1 MTLELFQGLY
11 SILYD
16 YVRTWKS
23 TNYISIRS
31 ETSVEKV
38 YTNLTTGGPISVYVE
53 DGKITRVRPIQIPEE
68 DYPKAWV
75 VEDRNGKKYS
85 PPKAMRIAQN
95 ILAERNRLYSEDRI
109 LYPMKRVD
117 WDPNGAR
124 NQHNRGKSAFERIS
138 WDEAATIIANEINR
152 LAPLGAD
159 GKRDGHAITALT
171 GSHHNWGI
179 VGYKMAPFG
188 RFFGMINYTP
198 ILDNPDSW
206 EGWMWGAPHMW
217 GFYWRLGQPEQFDLL
232 QDALKN
238 TDMIVFWSNDPDSTH
253 GIYSGQESNIWRVW
267 LKEMGMKC
275 IFIDPFYNYTA
286 AVMDG
291 TWFAPRPG
299 TDTALAA
306 AIAYTWFKDDTYDHD
321 YVERKTIGI
330 DEFRAYIMGDEDGV
344 PKTCE
349 WAAEKTGIP
358 ARRIRALAKEWAS
371 KKVALAGGVRGGEG
385 SACRTAYGTEE
396 ARMLIALAAMQG
408 FGKPGVSI
416 WGTTM
421 GAPADYTWF
430 PGYAEPDS
438 QMGKSPAADR
448 KLATEGTIKQR
459 LYRLT
464 YPEAIIDGQGDFIG
478 DGFCGKSIEQQFNHN
493 TYPIEG
499 KVKLLW
505 RYGGSFMGTMT
516 DTNRYIKLY
525 QYEGENALDT
535 VINQD
540 CWWSGETPYAD
551 IILPACT
558 NLERNDLGEWSV
570 GGGYTTHA
578 HIGNNWRIIVREQK
592 CVEPVGESKSDYE
605 IFSLIADK
613 LGQGQLY
620 TEGKTE
626 DDWAEA
632 YWNLSD
638 LSKRCSWEEFNKK
651 GYYIVPVP
659 EDYEEHPAF
668 RWYYEDR
675 DCDTQ
680 DYLNPKIKAV
690 HNMNSME
697 PTEHSKELGTYSG
710 KLEFASEDLKV
721 LSPDDDERPPV
732 PHYIPSWEGHET
744 ELYKKYPLQII
755 SPHPRFSFHTHYD
768 KHASWLN
775 EIPVHRVI
783 KDGYAYWPAR
793 INPKDAADRNLKN
806 GDLVELYNDRGSVIC
821 IADVTYR
828 VPVGVMHS
836 YGCSAKY
843 DPLVP
848 EVGATDRGG
857 CVNILTNKRMLSK
870 NAPGMA
876 PNSCLIE
883 VRKWEG

>member
-1 MTLELFQGLY
+1 MYE
-11 SILYD
+11 
-16 YVRTWKS
+16 YVVMLSQIHKRFR
-23 TNYISIRS
+23 RS
-31 ETSVEKV
+31 ESNLEKV

-85 PPKAMRIAQN
+85 PPKAMRLAQN

-109 LYPMKRVD
+109 MYPMKRVD
-117 WDPNGAR
+117 WDPKGAR
-124 NQHNRGKSAFERIS
+124 NQHNRGKSEFERIS
-138 WDEAATIIANEINR
+138 WDEAATIIADEINR
-152 LAPLGAD
+152 IAPMGAD

-188 RFFGMINYTP
+188 RFFGMLNYTP

-232 QDALKN
+232 QDALKY

-253 GIYSGQESNIWRVW
+253 GIYSGSESNIWRIW
-267 LKEMGMKC
+267 MKEMGMKC
-275 IFIDPFYNYTA
+275 VFIDPFYNYTN

-330 DEFRAYIMGDEDGV
+330 DEFKAYIMGEEDGT

-358 ARRIRALAKEWAS
+358 ARRIRALAREWAS
-371 KKVALAGGVRGGEG
+371 KRVALAGGVRGGEG
-385 SACRTAYGTEE
+385 SACRSAYGTEE
-396 ARMLIALAAMQG
+396 ARFIIALSAMQG

-438 QMGKSPAADR
+438 QMGKSPVANR

-464 YPEAIIDGQGDFIG
+464 YPEAIIDGYGDFIG

-499 KVKLLW
+499 KVKMLW

-516 DTNRYIKLY
+516 ETNRYIKLY
-525 QYEGENALDT
+525 QYEGENALDI
-535 VINQD
+535 VVNQD

-578 HIGNNWRIIVREQK
+578 HIGNNWRVIVREQK

-613 LGQGQLY
+613 LGQKELY
-620 TEGKTE
+620 TENKTE

-632 YWNLSD
+632 YWGLSD
-638 LSKRCSWEEFNKK
+638 LSKRCSWEEFCKK

-710 KLEFASEDLKV
+710 KIEFASEDLKV

-732 PHYIPSWEGHET
+732 PHYIPSWEGHES

-793 INPKDAADRNLKN
+793 INPKDANDRNIKN

-821 IADVTYR
+821 VADVTYR

-843 DPLVP
+843 DPIVP

-857 CVNILTNKRMLSK
+857 CVNILTSKRMLSK

>member
-1 MTLELFQGLY
+1 M
-11 SILYD
+11 
-16 YVRTWKS
+16 
-23 TNYISIRS
+23 
-31 ETSVEKV
+31 EKV

-75 VEDRNGKKYS
+75 VEDRNGRKYS

-109 LYPMKRVD
+109 MYPMKRVD
-117 WDPNGAR
+117 WDPNGER
-124 NQHNRGKSAFERIS
+124 NQRNRGKSGFERIS
-138 WDEAATIIANEINR
+138 WDEAATIIAGEINR
-152 LAPLGAD
+152 LAPLGPD
-159 GKRDGHAITALT
+159 GKRDGHAITAIT

-188 RFFGMINYTP
+188 RFFGMLNYTP

-275 IFIDPFYNYTA
+275 VFIDPFYNYTA

-306 AIAYTWFKDDTYDHD
+306 AIAYTWFQDDTYDHD

-330 DEFRAYIMGDEDGV
+330 DEFRAYIMGDEDGT

-371 KKVALAGGVRGGEG
+371 KRVALAGGVRGGEG

-430 PGYAEPDS
+430 PGYAEPES
-438 QMGKSPAADR
+438 QMGKSPAAAR

-464 YPEAIIDGQGDFIG
+464 YPEAIIDGFGDFIG

-516 DTNRYIKLY
+516 ETNRYIKLY

-592 CVEPVGESKSDYE
+592 CVEPYGESKSDYD
-605 IFSLIADK
+605 IFTLIAEK
-613 LGQGQLY
+613 LGQKELY

-638 LSKRCSWEEFNKK
+638 LAQRCSWEEFNKK

-710 KLEFASEDLKV
+710 KLEFASEDLKQ

-793 INPKDAADRNLKN
+793 INPKDAADRNIKN

>member
-1 MTLELFQGLY
+1 M
-11 SILYD
+11 
-16 YVRTWKS
+16 
-23 TNYISIRS
+23 
-31 ETSVEKV
+31 EKV

-138 WDEAATIIANEINR
+138 WDEAATIIAKEIDR

-159 GKRDGHAITALT
+159 GKRDGHAITAIT

-438 QMGKSPAADR
+438 QMGKSPAANR

-525 QYEGENALDT
+525 QYEGENALET

-613 LGQGQLY
+613 LGQGELY

-793 INPKDAADRNLKN
+793 INPKDAAARNIKN

>member
-1 MTLELFQGLY
+1 M
-11 SILYD
+11 
-16 YVRTWKS
+16 
-23 TNYISIRS
+23 
-31 ETSVEKV
+31 EKV

-109 LYPMKRVD
+109 MYPMKRVD

-124 NQHNRGKSAFERIS
+124 NQRNRGKSAFERIS
-138 WDEAATIIANEINR
+138 WDEAATLIANEINR
-152 LAPLGAD
+152 LAPLGED
-159 GKRDGHAITALT
+159 GKRDGHAITAIT

-275 IFIDPFYNYTA
+275 VFIDPFYNYTA

-438 QMGKSPAADR
+438 QMGKSPAANR

-464 YPEAIIDGQGDFIG
+464 YPEAIIDGHGDFIG

-516 DTNRYIKLY
+516 ETNRYIHLY

-592 CVEPVGESKSDYE
+592 CVEPVGESKSDYD
-605 IFSLIADK
+605 IFTLIAEK
-613 LGQGQLY
+613 LGQKELY

-638 LSKRCSWEEFNKK
+638 LSQRCSWEEFNKK

-793 INPKDAADRNLKN
+793 INPKDAADRNIKN

-848 EVGATDRGG
+848 EEGATDRGG

>member
-1 MTLELFQGLY
+1 M
-11 SILYD
+11 
-16 YVRTWKS
+16 
-23 TNYISIRS
+23 
-31 ETSVEKV
+31 EKV

-159 GKRDGHAITALT
+159 GKRDGHAITAIT

-275 IFIDPFYNYTA
+275 VFIDPFYNYTA

-438 QMGKSPAADR
+438 QMGKSPAAAR

-605 IFSLIADK
+605 IFTMIADK
-613 LGQGQLY
+613 LGQKELY
-620 TEGKTE
+620 TENKTE

-638 LSKRCSWEEFNKK
+638 LAQRCSWEEFNKK

-793 INPKDAADRNLKN
+793 INPKDAADRNIKN

>member
-1 MTLELFQGLY
+1 M
-11 SILYD
+11 
-16 YVRTWKS
+16 
-23 TNYISIRS
+23 
-31 ETSVEKV
+31 EKV

-159 GKRDGHAITALT
+159 GKRDGHAITAIT

-793 INPKDAADRNLKN
+793 INPKDAADRNIKN

>member
-1 MTLELFQGLY
+1 MTLVLFQGLY

-31 ETSVEKV
+31 ETIVEKV

-159 GKRDGHAITALT
+159 GKRDGHAITAIT

-793 INPKDAADRNLKN
+793 INPKDAADRNIKN

>member
-1 MTLELFQGLY
+1 MNMPKSMRDSRE
-11 SILYD
+11 SD
-16 YVRTWKS
+16 Y
-23 TNYISIRS
+23 NYIRS
-31 ETSVEKV
+31 DTSVEKV

-85 PPKAMRIAQN
+85 PPKAMRLAQN

-109 LYPMKRVD
+109 MYPMKRVD

-124 NQHNRGKSAFERIS
+124 NQRNRGKSGFERIS
-138 WDEAATIIANEINR
+138 WDEAATIIAAEINR
-152 LAPLGAD
+152 LAPVGAD

-188 RFFGMINYTP
+188 RFFGMLNYTP

-275 IFIDPFYNYTA
+275 VFIDPFYNYTA

-371 KKVALAGGVRGGEG
+371 KRVALAGGVRGGEG

-430 PGYAEPDS
+430 PGYAEPES
-438 QMGKSPAADR
+438 QMGKSPAANR

-464 YPEAIIDGQGDFIG
+464 YPEAIIDGHGDFIG

-516 DTNRYIKLY
+516 ETNRYIKLY

-592 CVEPVGESKSDYE
+592 CVEPYGESKSDYD
-605 IFSLIADK
+605 IFTLIAEK
-613 LGQGQLY
+613 LGQKELY

-793 INPKDAADRNLKN
+793 INPKDAADRNIKN

>member
-1 MTLELFQGLY
+1 M
-11 SILYD
+11 
-16 YVRTWKS
+16 
-23 TNYISIRS
+23 
-31 ETSVEKV
+31 EKV

-75 VEDRNGKKYS
+75 VEDRNGRKYS

-109 LYPMKRVD
+109 MYPMKRVD
-117 WDPNGAR
+117 WDPNGER
-124 NQHNRGKSAFERIS
+124 NQRNRGKSGFERIS
-138 WDEAATIIANEINR
+138 WDEAATIIAGEINR
-152 LAPLGAD
+152 LAPLGPD
-159 GKRDGHAITALT
+159 GKRDGHAITAIT

-188 RFFGMINYTP
+188 RFFGMLNYTP

-275 IFIDPFYNYTA
+275 VFIDPFYNYTA

-306 AIAYTWFKDDTYDHD
+306 AIAYTWFQDDTYDHD

-330 DEFRAYIMGDEDGV
+330 DEFRAYIMGDEDGT

-371 KKVALAGGVRGGEG
+371 KRVALAGGVRGGEG

-430 PGYAEPDS
+430 PGYAEPES
-438 QMGKSPAADR
+438 QMGKSPAAAR

-464 YPEAIIDGQGDFIG
+464 YPEAIIDGFGDFIG

-499 KVKLLW
+499 
-505 RYGGSFMGTMT
+505 
-516 DTNRYIKLY
+516 
-525 QYEGENALDT
+525 
-535 VINQD
+535 
-540 CWWSGETPYAD
+540 
-551 IILPACT
+551 
-558 NLERNDLGEWSV
+558 
-570 GGGYTTHA
+570 
-578 HIGNNWRIIVREQK
+578 
-592 CVEPVGESKSDYE
+592 
-605 IFSLIADK
+605 
-613 LGQGQLY
+613 
-620 TEGKTE
+620 
-626 DDWAEA
+626 
-632 YWNLSD
+632 
-638 LSKRCSWEEFNKK
+638 
-651 GYYIVPVP
+651 
-659 EDYEEHPAF
+659 
-668 RWYYEDR
+668 
-675 DCDTQ
+675 
-680 DYLNPKIKAV
+680 
-690 HNMNSME
+690 
-697 PTEHSKELGTYSG
+697 
-710 KLEFASEDLKV
+710 
-721 LSPDDDERPPV
+721 
-732 PHYIPSWEGHET
+732 
-744 ELYKKYPLQII
+744 
-755 SPHPRFSFHTHYD
+755 
-768 KHASWLN
+768 
-775 EIPVHRVI
+775 
-783 KDGYAYWPAR
+783 
-793 INPKDAADRNLKN
+793 
-806 GDLVELYNDRGSVIC
+806 
-821 IADVTYR
+821 
-828 VPVGVMHS
+828 
-836 YGCSAKY
+836 
-843 DPLVP
+843 
-848 EVGATDRGG
+848 
-857 CVNILTNKRMLSK
+857 
-870 NAPGMA
+870 
-876 PNSCLIE
+876 
-883 VRKWEG
+883 

>member
-1 MTLELFQGLY
+1 MTLVLFQGLY

-159 GKRDGHAITALT
+159 GKRDGHAITAIT

-793 INPKDAADRNLKN
+793 INPKDAADRNIKN

>member
-1 MTLELFQGLY
+1 M
-11 SILYD
+11 
-16 YVRTWKS
+16 
-23 TNYISIRS
+23 
-31 ETSVEKV
+31 

-53 DGKITRVRPIQIPEE
+53 DGKITRIRPLQVPEE
-68 DYPKAWV
+68 DYPKAWT
-75 VEDRNGKKYS
+75 VEDKTGKKYS
-85 PPKAMRIAQN
+85 PPKAMRVAQN
-95 ILAERNRLYSEDRI
+95 IMAEKNRLYSKDRI

-117 WDPNGAR
+117 WDPNGDR
-124 NQHNRGKSAFERIS
+124 NPQNRGISGYERIS
-138 WDEAATIIANEINR
+138 WDEAATLIADEIKR
-152 LAPLGAD
+152 IAPRRED
-159 GKRDGHAITALT
+159 GTFDGHAITALT

-188 RFFGMINYTP
+188 RFFSMLNYTP

-206 EGWMWGAPHMW
+206 EGWMWGAPHMY
-217 GFYWRLGQPEQFDLL
+217 GFFWRLGQPEQFDLL
-232 QDALKN
+232 QDAFKN
-238 TDMIVFWSNDPDSTH
+238 TDMVVFWSNDPDSTH

-267 LKEMGMKC
+267 MKEMGMKC
-275 IFIDPFYNYTA
+275 VFIDPFYNYTN

-306 AIAYTWFKDDTYDHD
+306 AIAYQWIVDDTYDHF
-321 YVERKTIGI
+321 YIENRTLGF
-330 DEFRAYIMGDEDGV
+330 DEFKAYILGEEDGI
-344 PKTCE
+344 PKTPE
-349 WAAEKTGIP
+349 WAGEKCGIP

-371 KKVALAGGVRGGEG
+371 KRVALAGGVRGGEG

-438 QMGKSPAADR
+438 QMGKSRAADT
-448 KLATEGTIKQR
+448 KFAGSDVKQR
-459 LYRLT
+459 LYRIN
-464 YPEAIIDGQGDFIG
+464 YPEDIINGHGEFIG
-478 DGFCGKSIEQQFNHN
+478 DGFCGQSLAQQFNHHE
-493 TYPIEG
+493 YPIEG
-499 KVKLLW
+499 PVKMLW

-516 DTNRYIKLY
+516 ETNRYVKLY
-525 QYEGENALDT
+525 RHRGENQLDC

-540 CWWSGETPYAD
+540 CWFGGEAKYAD

-558 NLERNDLGEWSV
+558 NLERNDLGEWAV

-578 HIGNNWRIIVREQK
+578 QIGNNWRVIVREQK
-592 CVEPVGESKSDYE
+592 CVEPLGESKTDYE
-605 IFSLIADK
+605 IFQEVAKK
-613 LGQGQLY
+613 LGLWEEY
-620 TEGKTE
+620 TDGGKTE
-626 DDWAEA
+626 DEWAEA
-632 YWNLSD
+632 YWNLSE
-638 LSKRCSWEEFNKK
+638 LSQRCSWEEFNRK

-659 EDYEEHPAF
+659 EDYEPHPAF
-668 RWYYEDR
+668 RWYYEGR

-680 DYLNPKIKAV
+680 DYLNVNIKTE
-690 HNMNSME
+690 NFMNTLE
-697 PTEHSKELGTYSG
+697 PTENSKKLGTYSG
-710 KLEFASEDLKV
+710 KLEFSSESLKD
-721 LSPDDDERPPV
+721 LSPDDEERPPV

-768 KHASWLN
+768 THASWID
-775 EIPVHRVI
+775 EIPCHRMI
-783 KDGYAYWPAR
+783 IDGYAYWIAR
-793 INPKDAADRNLKN
+793 INPEDAKVRGIKT
-806 GDLVELYNDRGSVIC
+806 GDIIELYNDRGSVLC
-821 IADVTYR
+821 AADVTYR

-843 DPLVP
+843 DPITT
-848 EVGATDRGG
+848 ETGATDRGG
-857 CVNILTNKRMLSK
+857 CVNILTSKRWLSK
-870 NAPGMA
+870 NVPGMA

-883 VRKWEG
+883 CRKWEC

>member
-1 MTLELFQGLY
+1 MTLVLFQGLY

-159 GKRDGHAITALT
+159 GKRDGHAITAIT

-396 ARMLIALAAMQG
+396 ARMLIALTAMQG
-408 FGKPGVSI
+408 FGKPGDSI

-438 QMGKSPAADR
+438 QMGKSPAAAR

-605 IFSLIADK
+605 IFTMIADK
-613 LGQGQLY
+613 LGQKELY
-620 TEGKTE
+620 TENKTE

-638 LSKRCSWEEFNKK
+638 LAQRCSWEEFNKK

-793 INPKDAADRNLKN
+793 INPKDAADRNIKN

>member
-11 SILYD
+11 FILYD

-138 WDEAATIIANEINR
+138 WDEAATIIAKEIDR

-159 GKRDGHAITALT
+159 GKRDGHAITAIT

-275 IFIDPFYNYTA
+275 VFIDPFYNYTA

-438 QMGKSPAADR
+438 QMGKSPAAAR

-605 IFSLIADK
+605 IFTLIADK
-613 LGQGQLY
+613 LGQKELY
-620 TEGKTE
+620 TENKTE

-638 LSKRCSWEEFNKK
+638 LAQRCSWEEFNKK

-793 INPKDAADRNLKN
+793 INPKDAADRNIKN

>member
-1 MTLELFQGLY
+1 MTLVLFQGLY
-11 SILYD
+11 FILYD

-159 GKRDGHAITALT
+159 GKRDGHAITAIT

-793 INPKDAADRNLKN
+793 INPKDAADRNIKN

>member
-1 MTLELFQGLY
+1 M
-11 SILYD
+11 
-16 YVRTWKS
+16 
-23 TNYISIRS
+23 
-31 ETSVEKV
+31 EKV

-159 GKRDGHAITALT
+159 GKRDGHAITAIT

-275 IFIDPFYNYTA
+275 VFIDPFYNYTA

-438 QMGKSPAADR
+438 QMGKSPAAAR

-578 HIGNNWRIIVREQK
+578 HIGNNWRVIVREQK
-592 CVEPVGESKSDYE
+592 CVEPYGESKSDYD
-605 IFSLIADK
+605 IFTLIAEK
-613 LGQGQLY
+613 LGQKELY
-620 TEGKTE
+620 TENKTE

-638 LSKRCSWEEFNKK
+638 LAQRCSWEEFNKK

-793 INPKDAADRNLKN
+793 INPKDAADRNIKN

>member
-1 MTLELFQGLY
+1 MTPSLT
-11 SILYD
+11 I
-16 YVRTWKS
+16 R
-23 TNYISIRS
+23 RS
-31 ETSVEKV
+31 EADLEKV

-53 DGKITRVRPIQIPEE
+53 DGKITRVRPLQVPEE
-68 DYPKAWV
+68 DYPKAWT

-117 WDPNGAR
+117 WDPKGNR
-124 NQHNRGKSAFERIS
+124 NQKNRGKSGFERIS
-138 WDEAATIIANEINR
+138 WDEAATIIADEINR
-152 LAPLGAD
+152 LAPLGPD
-159 GKRDGHAITALT
+159 GKRDGHAITAIT

-275 IFIDPFYNYTA
+275 VFIDPFYNYTN

-306 AIAYTWFKDDTYDHD
+306 AIAYTWFEDDTYDHD

-330 DEFRAYIMGDEDGV
+330 EEFRAYIMGQEDGV

-371 KKVALAGGVRGGEG
+371 KRVALAGGVRGGEG

-396 ARMLIALAAMQG
+396 ARFLIALAAMQG

-464 YPEAIIDGQGDFIG
+464 YPEAIIEGHGDFIG
-478 DGFCGKSIEQQFNHN
+478 DGFCGKSIEQQFNRN

-499 KVKLLW
+499 KVKMLW

-516 DTNRYIKLY
+516 ETNRYIKLY
-525 QYEGENALDT
+525 QYDGPNALDT
-535 VINQD
+535 VVNQD

-578 HIGNNWRIIVREQK
+578 EIGNNWRVIVREMK
-592 CVEPVGESKSDYE
+592 CVEPVGESKSDYA
-605 IFSLIADK
+605 IFSLIAEK

-626 DDWAEA
+626 DDWGKAF
-632 YWNLSD
+632 WNLSE
-638 LSKRCSWEEFNKK
+638 LSKRCSWEEFCKK

-690 HNMNSME
+690 NNMNSME

-710 KLEFASEDLKV
+710 KIEFASEDLKK

-793 INPKDAADRNLKN
+793 INPKDAADRNIKN

>member
-1 MTLELFQGLY
+1 M
-11 SILYD
+11 
-16 YVRTWKS
+16 
-23 TNYISIRS
+23 
-31 ETSVEKV
+31 EKV

-109 LYPMKRVD
+109 MYPMKRVD
-117 WDPNGAR
+117 WDPNGER
-124 NQHNRGKSAFERIS
+124 NQRNRGKSGFERIS
-138 WDEAATIIANEINR
+138 WDEAATIIAGEINR

-159 GKRDGHAITALT
+159 GKRDGHAITAIT

-188 RFFGMINYTP
+188 RFFGMLNYTP

-275 IFIDPFYNYTA
+275 VFIDPFYNYTA

-430 PGYAEPDS
+430 PGYAEPES
-438 QMGKSPAADR
+438 QMGKSPAASR

-464 YPEAIIDGQGDFIG
+464 YPEAIIDGFGDFIG

-499 KVKLLW
+499 KVKMLW

-535 VINQD
+535 VVNQD

-592 CVEPVGESKSDYE
+592 CVEPYGESKSDYD
-605 IFSLIADK
+605 IFTLIAEK
-613 LGQGQLY
+613 LGQKELY

-638 LSKRCSWEEFNKK
+638 LAQRCSWEEFNKK

-793 INPKDAADRNLKN
+793 INPKDAADRNIKN

>member
-1 MTLELFQGLY
+1 
-11 SILYD
+11 
-16 YVRTWKS
+16 
-23 TNYISIRS
+23 
-31 ETSVEKV
+31 VEKV

-159 GKRDGHAITALT
+159 GKRDGHAITAIT

-275 IFIDPFYNYTA
+275 VFIDPFYNYTA

-793 INPKDAADRNLKN
+793 INPKDAADRNIKN